1 MNRSLRILHLYKDYA
16 PVPGGIENHVRT
28 LAEAE
33 ASAGHDVTVAVCAP
47 QRRRGEARLP
57 REEVM
62 AGVRVLRLPR
72 IVTLRS
78 MPLSLP
84 YWLAARRLAREADVV
99 HVQSPFPLGEAAVRN
114 LPPGIRLIDSHQSDV
129 VRQRILLK
137 FYAPLYRRFLCR
149 ANAILTTSDAYAASS
164 PWLQPHL
171 GKCRTVSLGVDTHR
185 FRPVDRPPNRTGSF
199 RLLFVGR
206 LRYYKGV
213 DTLLEAMATLPPSAV
228 LDIVG
233 TGPMEARWR
242 AQARDLGLSDRVRF
256 LGDVP
261 DATLPGTY
269 GDADLFVLPCNCRAE
284 AFGTVLAEALACGV
298 PCVTCEVG
306 TGTSSVVRDGMTG
319 LVVPPSDPAA
329 LGAAIASLM
338 ADRDRLARMARA
350 ARADATGRLSQET
363 MVRAV
368 LDIVEGN

>member
-28 LAEAE
+28 LAKAE
-33 ASAGHDVTVAVCAP
+33 AAAGHDVTVAVCAP

-84 YWLAARRLAREADVV
+84 YWLAARRLARDSDVV

-164 PWLQPHL
+164 PWLRPHL
-171 GKCRTVSLGVDTHR
+171 GKCHTVPLGVDTHR
-185 FRPVDRPPNRTGSF
+185 FRPVDRPPNRTGPF

-242 AQARDLGLSDRVRF
+242 AQARDRGLSDRVRF

-269 GDADLFVLPCNCRAE
+269 GAADLFVLPCNCRAE

-338 ADRDRLARMARA
+338 SDRDRLARMARA
-350 ARADATGRLSQET
+350 ARADATVRLAQET
-363 MVRAV
+363 MVRAI
-368 LDIVEGN
+368 LDIVAGD